1 MLREEKKPSKHTA
14 GKTGKLE
21 LTKRRGWGR
30 SIRPTPASSNSVGTG
45 KERGEWREV
54 SALRD

>member
-21 LTKRRGWGR
+21 LTKRRR

>member
-30 SIRPTPASSNSVGTG
+30 SIRPTQLPRTLSGQG
-45 KERGEWREV
+45 KKEESGEKYQH
-54 SALRD
+54 